1 VTIGLLVAAYL
12 GAMNVAR
19 ARLGVPEAEI
29 GGRARL
35 PALLGG
41 SLLALGLVA
50 ALAGWSGPLL
60 RSLQITPETFRIA
73 AGIAAV
79 LAAAYVLMMPRPAAE
94 PVPGGWWAALWPVC
108 FPLLA
113 GPEVMA
119 MAVASGAREGVLA
132 TLAAVGASLAVLL
145 ALGALP
151 RRSLTDRVLL
161 WLARV
166 LGMVLLVAGLWLAV
180 DGIRDV

>member
-1 VTIGLLVAAYL
+1 MTLGLLVIAYL
-12 GAMNVAR
+12 AAVNAAR
-19 ARLGVPEAEI
+19 TRLGLPEGE
-29 GGRARL
+29 GGRARWG
-35 PALLGG
+35 ALTGG

-60 RSLQITPETFRIA
+60 RGLEITPETFRIA
-73 AGIAAV
+73 AGIAAM
-79 LAAAYVLMMPRPAAE
+79 LAAAYVLLVPRPAAE

-119 MAVASGAREGVLA
+119 LAVATGAKEGVAA
-132 TLAAVGASLAVLL
+132 TLAGAGGALAVLL
-145 ALGALP
+145 LLGLLP
-151 RRSLTDRVLL
+151 RRPLADRVLL
-161 WLARV
+161 WASRV
-166 LGMVLLVAGLWLAV
+166 LGLLLLVVGVWLAI

>member
-1 VTIGLLVAAYL
+1 MTFGLLLAAYL
-12 GAMNVAR
+12 GALNVAR
-19 ARLGVPEAEI
+19 ARLGVPEAS
-29 GGRARL
+29 GGRARPWPL
-35 PALLGG
+35 AGG

-60 RSLQITPETFRIA
+60 RALQITPETFRIG
-73 AGIAAV
+73 AGIVAV
-79 LAAAYVLMMPRPAAE
+79 VAAAYILMVPRPAAE

-108 FPLLA
+108 FPLLV

-119 MAVASGAREGVLA
+119 MAVATGTREGVPA
-132 TLAAVGASLAVLL
+132 TLAAAGVALAVIL
-145 ALGALP
+145 AMGALP
-151 RRSLTDRVLL
+151 RRPLPDRALV

-166 LGMVLLVAGLWLAV
+166 LAMVLLVVGLWLAV

>member
-1 VTIGLLVAAYL
+1 MTFGLLLAAYL
-12 GAMNVAR
+12 GVLNVAR
-19 ARLGVPEAEI
+19 ARLGAPE
-29 GGRARL
+29 GSDGRARPWPL
-35 PALLGG
+35 AGG

-60 RSLQITPETFRIA
+60 RALQITPETFRIA
-73 AGIAAV
+73 AGIAGV
-79 LAAAYVLMMPRPAAE
+79 IAAAHILIVPRPAAE

-108 FPLLA
+108 FPLLV

-119 MAVASGAREGVLA
+119 MAVATGTREGVPA
-132 TLAAVGASLAVLL
+132 TLAAAGAALAVLL

-151 RRSLTDRVLL
+151 RRPLSDRVLV

-166 LGMVLLVAGLWLAV
+166 LALVLLVVGLWLAV

>member
-1 VTIGLLVAAYL
+1 MTFGLLLAAYL
-12 GAMNVAR
+12 GVLNVAR
-19 ARLGVPEAEI
+19 ARLGAPE
-29 GGRARL
+29 GSDGRARPWPL
-35 PALLGG
+35 AGG

-60 RSLQITPETFRIA
+60 RALQITPETFRIA
-73 AGIAAV
+73 AGIAGV
-79 LAAAYVLMMPRPAAE
+79 IAAAHILIVPRPAAE

-108 FPLLA
+108 FPLLV

-119 MAVASGAREGVLA
+119 MAVATGTREGVPA
-132 TLAAVGASLAVLL
+132 TLAAAGAALAVLL

-151 RRSLTDRVLL
+151 RRPLPDRVLV

-166 LGMVLLVAGLWLAV
+166 LALVLLVVGLWLAV

>member
-1 VTIGLLVAAYL
+1 MTFGLLLAAYL
-12 GAMNVAR
+12 GVLNVAR
-19 ARLGVPEAEI
+19 ARLGAPE
-29 GGRARL
+29 GSDGRARPWPL
-35 PALLGG
+35 AGG

-60 RSLQITPETFRIA
+60 RALQITPETFRIA

-79 LAAAYVLMMPRPAAE
+79 LAAGYILIAPRPAAE
-94 PVPGGWWAALWPVC
+94 PVPGGRWAALWPVC
-108 FPLLA
+108 FPLLV

-119 MAVASGAREGVLA
+119 LAVATGTQEGVA
-132 TLAAVGASLAVLL
+132 PTLAAAGASLVALL
-145 ALGALP
+145 VLGALP
-151 RRSLTDRVLL
+151 RRALTDRVLL

-166 LGMVLLVAGLWLAV
+166 LALVLLVVGLWLAV

>member
-1 VTIGLLVAAYL
+1 MTAALLVAAYL

-19 ARLGVPEAEI
+19 TRLGVPEGES
-29 GGRARL
+29 GRARL
-35 PALLGG
+35 PALVGG
-41 SLLALGLVA
+41 SLLSFGLVA

-60 RSLQITPETFRIA
+60 RALQITPETFRIA
-73 AGIAAV
+73 AGIV
-79 LAAAYVLMMPRPAAE
+79 VILAAAYVLVVPRPAAE

-119 MAVASGAREGVLA
+119 LAVATGSREGVPAALTA
-132 TLAAVGASLAVLL
+132 AAV
-145 ALGALP
+145 ALGALLVLGVLP
-151 RRSLTDRVLL
+151 RRPLADRVLV
-161 WLARV
+161 WSARV
-166 LGMVLLVAGLWLAV
+166 LGMVLLIVGVWLAV